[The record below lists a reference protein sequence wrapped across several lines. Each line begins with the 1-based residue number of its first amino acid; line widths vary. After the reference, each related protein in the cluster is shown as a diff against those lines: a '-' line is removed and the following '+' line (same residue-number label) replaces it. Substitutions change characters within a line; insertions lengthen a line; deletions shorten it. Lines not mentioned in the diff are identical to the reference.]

1 MDAKIAQKR
10 QTGSR
15 ARMTVLCGV
24 TACVVCGIFLLFN
37 YFLVNQRISM
47 LEERLDRLQRRG
59 KPNINISLQRNV
71 RERRSLQDDT
81 RLEMA
86 DLDLENRLN
95 NAEKER

>member
-10 QTGSR
+10 QTGSS

-59 KPNINISLQRNV
+59 KPNTNISLQSPGGGVLPN
-71 RERRSLQDDT
+71 
-81 RLEMA
+81 MGYIGMCGP
-86 DLDLENRLN
+86 
-95 NAEKER
+95 KG

>member
-1 MDAKIAQKR
+1 MDAKITQKR
-10 QTGSR
+10 QTGSS

-37 YFLVNQRISM
+37 YFHVNQRISM

-59 KPNINISLQRNV
+59 KPNTNISLPRNV

>member
-10 QTGSR
+10 QTGSS

-59 KPNINISLQRNV
+59 KPNTKISLQRNV
-71 RERRSLQDDT
+71 RERRSVQDDT

>member
-10 QTGSR
+10 QTGSS

-37 YFLVNQRISM
+37 YFHVNQRISM

-59 KPNINISLQRNV
+59 KPNTNISLPRNV

-86 DLDLENRLN
+86 DLDLENRPN

>member
-15 ARMTVLCGV
+15 ARMTVLCSV

-59 KPNINISLQRNV
+59 KPNTNISLPRNV

>member
-10 QTGSR
+10 QTGSSV
-15 ARMTVLCGV
+15 RMTVLCGV

>member
-10 QTGSR
+10 QTGSS

-37 YFLVNQRISM
+37 YFHVNQRISM

-59 KPNINISLQRNV
+59 KPNTNISLPRNV

>member
-1 MDAKIAQKR
+1 MDSKIAQKR
-10 QTGSR
+10 QTGST

-24 TACVVCGIFLLFN
+24 TVCVVCGIFLLFN
-37 YFLVNQRISM
+37 YFLVNQRLSI
-47 LEERLDRLQRRG
+47 LEERLDRLQRHG
-59 KPNINISLQRNV
+59 KRNTNIPLERNV

-86 DLDLENRLN
+86 DLDLQNSLN

>member
-1 MDAKIAQKR
+1 MDAKITQRR
-10 QTGSR
+10 QTGSS
-15 ARMTVLCGV
+15 ARMTVLCGI
-24 TACVVCGIFLLFN
+24 TACVVCSIFLLFN

-59 KPNINISLQRNV
+59 KPNTNISLQTNV
-71 RERRSLQDDT
+71 RERRSLQDHT

-86 DLDLENRLN
+86 DLDLQTSLN

>member
-1 MDAKIAQKR
+1 MRGLWHISAIQLL
-10 QTGSR
+10 SR
-15 ARMTVLCGV
+15 ESAHFH
-24 TACVVCGIFLLFN
+24 A
-37 YFLVNQRISM
+37 
-47 LEERLDRLQRRG
+47 EERLDRLQRRG
-59 KPNINISLQRNV
+59 KPNTNISLQRNV

>member
-10 QTGSR
+10 QTGSS

>member
-10 QTGSR
+10 QTGSS

-86 DLDLENRLN
+86 DLDLENRPN